1 VSGQNN
7 RVIFAKNEP
16 LRNVLLRDEFFD
28 ASSRIYRS
36 TGVCSKAFP
45 EIAS

>member
-1 VSGQNN
+1 MSGQNN

-16 LRNVLLRDEFFD
+16 LRKVHRYEFFD
-28 ASSRIYRS
+28 ASSRRYRS

-45 EIAS
+45 ELAS

>member
-16 LRNVLLRDEFFD
+16 LRNVHRDEFFD